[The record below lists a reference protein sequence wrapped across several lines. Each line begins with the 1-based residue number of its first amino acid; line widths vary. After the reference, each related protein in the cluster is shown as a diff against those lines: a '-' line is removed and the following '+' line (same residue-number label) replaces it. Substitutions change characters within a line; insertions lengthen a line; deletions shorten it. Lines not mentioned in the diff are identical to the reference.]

1 VEDWSRNVDVE
12 QMWNRVDFIDRQ
24 CCLLCEM
31 LVQQVVLDANR
42 SLATGAS
49 TIPAGCRRARI
60 IVVMFVSTHN
70 VANTHV
76 EEPQNTASNPGS
88 I

>member
-1 VEDWSRNVDVE
+1 
-12 QMWNRVDFIDRQ
+12 
-24 CCLLCEM
+24 M
-31 LVQQVVLDANR
+31 LVQQVILDVNR

-49 TIPAGCRRARI
+49 AIPAGCRRARI
-60 IVVMFVSTHN
+60 NIVMFVSTHN

-76 EEPQNTASNPGS
+76 EEPKDTASDPGS

>member
-1 VEDWSRNVDVE
+1 
-12 QMWNRVDFIDRQ
+12 MWNRVEFIDLQ
-24 CCLLCEM
+24 CRLLCEM
-31 LVQQVVLDANR
+31 LVQQVVLDVNR

-49 TIPAGCRRARI
+49 VIPAGCRSARI
-60 IVVMFVSTHN
+60 IIVIFVSTHD

-76 EEPQNTASNPGS
+76 EESQNTVSNPGS